1 MQSHSV
7 RSALTL
13 GLQMRHRQRKHR
25 SILCPTGVEL
35 YEHAE
40 HLCIALGI
48 FLDGY
53 EISPRLLIVAGRR
66 PPRRLKQTPQDLS
79 RHRLVRESARTP
91 SFSYHVMKR
100 YIGGSWFVHHL
111 DPTELFIAEL
121 FIGGRALDERNLP
134 HDAFTSPCPSADA
147 ARSVARLRRTLLHH
161 FDIQRNRHIVA
172 DHQPSAVHLGIPFH
186 AEVLPVD
193 LCSRVHRG
201 SLVAPWIFHRRCRSL
216 YVQDGLFRYA
226 MNGQVPGYSQLAG
239 FHLLHLRRLESNRRI
254 LFHVEEVIATQILV
268 SSLHARVH

>member
-13 GLQMRHRQRKHR
+13 GLQMRHRQGKHR

-35 YEHAE
+35 YEHAQ

-111 DPTELFIAEL
+111 DRTESFIVAEL
-121 FIGGRALDERNLP
+121 FIGRRALDEQNVRGG
-134 HDAFTSPCPSADA
+134 AFYTAGLGELNRPLNSLLSPRPSAPFRH
-147 ARSVARLRRTLLHH
+147 RS
-161 FDIQRNRHIVA
+161 
-172 DHQPSAVHLGIPFH
+172 
-186 AEVLPVD
+186 
-193 LCSRVHRG
+193 
-201 SLVAPWIFHRRCRSL
+201 
-216 YVQDGLFRYA
+216 
-226 MNGQVPGYSQLAG
+226 
-239 FHLLHLRRLESNRRI
+239 
-254 LFHVEEVIATQILV
+254 
-268 SSLHARVH
+268 